1 MPLPEKTSSEV
12 RAMSDGTTSVNS
24 VAGFE
29 PEKEQAVAKAIETIT
44 SFISNYRGDLQTPS
58 VVSTPEVCGGAP
70 RIIRTRIPVWTLERM
85 RQLGVTEADIL
96 LSYPALK
103 AVDLVQA
110 WVYADRH
117 RDEIERQI
125 RENEEN

>member
-96 LSYPALK
+96 LSY
-103 AVDLVQA
+103 
-110 WVYADRH
+110 
-117 RDEIERQI
+117 
-125 RENEEN
+125 